1 VGLLAATAW
10 AHDGLDLPPPES
22 APEAWN
28 VLQACAVNIDL
39 LIAWQQWSEIP
50 VQLALM
56 GQSARF
62 FRERAL
68 DSEVAARWQAL
79 ENQGIFTIRAAL
91 EKRGPETADLYTQY
105 RALLAALEKDADPK
119 VTQAKV
125 YSCPVCRGIRELDA
139 SVGCVKCGQALVPR
153 IIPASSLYHVPGAP
167 SMVLTPRLDRPLTP
181 GQPGTLTFRLTRQ
194 TDGAPV
200 TPDELLIKDTERIHL
215 LAIDESLA
223 DFHRVHPQPSGA
235 PGEYAATLTPRRPG
249 PYRLFADLTPRLSS
263 VQEYVVADLPAADA
277 GLPLEKSLATQVSA
291 AGPLRLELA
300 WQTGGL
306 PLRARQPIGATLAV
320 FGPDGQPFTQLEPLL
335 GGYVQLTAF
344 HEDRRTVLH
353 LHAGGP
359 LPQTPEDRAGPRFP
373 FRFWAPQPGYYRLF
387 VEVQAG
393 GKKLT
398 APFAVPIDP

>member
-1 VGLLAATAW
+1 MGLMAALAR

-39 LIAWQQWSEIP
+39 LIAWQQWSEIS

-62 FRERAL
+62 FRERAS
-68 DSEVAARWQAL
+68 DSEAAARWQAL

-105 RALLAALEKDADPK
+105 RAQLAVLEKEADPK

-125 YSCPVCRGIRELDA
+125 YSCPVCRGIRELDPA
-139 SVGCVKCGQALVPR
+139 AACLKCGRALVPR
-153 IIPASSLYHVPGAP
+153 IIPASSLYQMPGEPAIA
-167 SMVLTPRLDRPLTP
+167 LTPRLDHPLAP
-181 GQPGTLTFRLTRQ
+181 GQPSALALQLARK

-200 TPDELLIKDTERIHL
+200 TPDDLLIKDTERIHL

-223 DFHRVHPQPSGA
+223 DFHRLHPQPGDA
-235 PGEYAATLTPRRPG
+235 PGVYTAALTPRRPG

-263 VQEYVVADLPAADA
+263 VQEYAVADLPAAA
-277 GLPLEKSLATQVSA
+277 GGLPLEKSLATLSSA

-306 PLRARQPIGATLAV
+306 PLRARQPIGATLAI

-359 LPQTPEDRAGPRFP
+359 LPQRPEDRAGPRFP
-373 FRFWAPQPGYYRLF
+373 FRFWAPQSGFYRLF